1 MRFSMKLYTTFDADL
16 ISLNATGISVPALI
30 AETLYA
36 RARGQRKKYIVAG
49 CPEYELSGRKRSI
62 ALTVIIDDQRSID
75 FLKREIKPR
84 QRSAFFKAIVRE
96 ALVNQAVGVYY
107 KNQETREKEGK
118 CAMKELI
125 GADKD
130 TEALYPKKKIRKAY
144 VRLMSEETP
153 DEPKGKENKDD
164 LKKYGD
170 VADLSL
176 PYQQKI
182 KEQRK
187 KAGLKKEAGESPEKK
202 KGTIKS
208 DNKEN
213 QESDLNRAKE
223 GQSENSIMN
232 LFLEM

>member
-1 MRFSMKLYTTFDADL
+1 MKLYTTFDADL

-36 RARGQRKKYIVAG
+36 RVRGQRKRYIVAG

-62 ALTVIIDDQRSID
+62 ALTVIIDDLISID

-96 ALVNQAVGVYY
+96 ALINQAVGVYY
-107 KNQETREKEGK
+107 KNEKMRELEGK
-118 CAMKELI
+118 NAMAQLLA
-125 GADKD
+125 ADRD

-153 DEPKGKENKDD
+153 VEPKGKENEVD

-182 KEQRK
+182 RNQKK
-187 KAGLKKEAGESPEKK
+187 KAGLKKETGEWKEKEK
-202 KGTIKS
+202 ETIKA
-208 DNKEN
+208 DNKKD
-213 QESDLNRAKE
+213 QGFDLDRPKE
-223 GQSENSIMN
+223 DRSENSIMD